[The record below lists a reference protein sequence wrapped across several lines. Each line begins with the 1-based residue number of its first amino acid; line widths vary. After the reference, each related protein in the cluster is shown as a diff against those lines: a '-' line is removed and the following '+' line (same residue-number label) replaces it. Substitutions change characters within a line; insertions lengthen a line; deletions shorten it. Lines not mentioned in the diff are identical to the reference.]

1 MDLHPH
7 LDIHLNALPE
17 VLAACQDADIDQI
30 TLLLNGRWTVRKL
43 GQVRRQH
50 DTLTE
55 TELSGLRRAI
65 SKHGQGIAAQL
76 GWHFRQHASAEGWIV
91 VGERLPA
98 PDAGLIPDA
107 AQRALKQVIE
117 RGANGLLIGPPGS
130 HKAHILAWIAQQFVH
145 DQIVLVSDLP
155 PREPLGPRIIHLY
168 PPQDR
173 AQARS
178 FSRFLSQCDAVLWDR
193 VLHSYDLQDCLS
205 HAGAK
210 RRWMTFDAQDA
221 DQGIEA
227 FSRLWQLQ
235 HWATLDAVLLTD
247 IPSPSTPAITGL
259 CTRERE
265 RWQPSM
271 EQPERFTHAVQ
282 AAFNPSS
289 WPATAPAAPAAPAPP
304 AAEPSPPRP
313 APAAP
318 RPLPPAPPTALKS
331 PQEQIQQDTRPEIS
345 SPELLRIT
353 GIHDPRQAASS
364 TDIFEDSEGSLT
376 RSAEF
381 DLELESSPE
390 QELHAQSA
398 SQVEEADSAQ
408 TVNSPAIE
416 SLIDDDVRDIAQR
429 AIMTPSTLEIEVM
442 IAQANMDEPMTQ
454 DLSLDEDSAG
464 VEAWLKRP
472 LAPST
477 SSEDDDIWVNTQE
490 YVQENTSPQ
499 VDQPRHIL
507 ERTDVEH
514 TSPES
519 PSIWSSARAEI
530 PHAPK
535 RPSSLQLTDESSLL
549 EFELPDPPEPSAPE
563 ELSREETLDQE
574 RQFKVEADDDIT
586 NNVARAQLQDILPP
600 LAAETSPSIAS
611 PINALMVDPLDTSE
625 EDDVLLALDS
635 LYADPPTPSKRAAP
649 QDDLRWEDDDS
660 TLQRVVSAK
669 KVPHLLQ
676 TPSRTPPPAPH
687 QAQPVDPNTS
697 SMSLRMNHLS
707 ERLKALRQQR
717 LATDPP
723 PEDDGTATPDETT
736 QVTIINLNEVE
747 AIASAQDAAKRKHEL
762 LRKLRQDP
770 DDH

>member
-43 GQVRRQH
+43 GQVRRQQ

-91 VGERLPA
+91 VGERLPS

-210 RRWMTFDAQDA
+210 RRWMTFDAQDTS
-221 DQGIEA
+221 QGIEA

-259 CTRERE
+259 CVREAQ
-265 RWQPSM
+265 RWQPMM
-271 EQPERFTHAVQ
+271 EQPERLIQAVQ
-282 AAFNPSS
+282 AAFTPVD
-289 WPATAPAAPAAPAPP
+289 W
-304 AAEPSPPRP
+304 
-313 APAAP
+313 
-318 RPLPPAPPTALKS
+318 PPTAPGTAAQPTQPPQAAPTPPSPEPTPPKPSASAVQS
-331 PQEQIQQDTRPEIS
+331 PQEQLQQDTRPELS
-345 SPELLRIT
+345 SPDLLRIT

-376 RSAEF
+376 RSAE
-381 DLELESSPE
+381 LELDSEPGLMLE
-390 QELHAQSA
+390 AQS
-398 SQVEEADSAQ
+398 SSHVEEADAAQ
-408 TVNSPAIE
+408 TMNSPAID

-442 IAQANMDEPMTQ
+442 QAQANMDEPMTQ
-454 DLSLDEDSAG
+454 ELTLDEDSSNP
-464 VEAWLKRP
+464 ESWLNLP
-472 LAPST
+472 QASAPT
-477 SSEDDDIWVNTQE
+477 PQDEEIWVNTQE
-490 YVQENTSPQ
+490 YVQEDTSPQ
-499 VDQPRHIL
+499 ASHPKHVL
-507 ERTDVEH
+507 ERTEH
-514 TSPES
+514 EQTSPET

-530 PHAPK
+530 PHEPA

-549 EFELPDPPEPSAPE
+549 EFELPDPPEPSSPE
-563 ELSREETLDQE
+563 ELLEQETLDQA
-574 RQFKVEADDDIT
+574 RDFKVEGATDDDIT

-635 LYADPPTPSKRAAP
+635 LYADPPTPSKRAAAPP
-649 QDDLRWEDDDS
+649 QDDLRWDDDEN
-660 TLQRVVSAK
+660 TLKRVISSK
-669 KVPHLLQ
+669 QVPHLHQ
-676 TPSRTPPPAPH
+676 APSRMPPPAP
-687 QAQPVDPNTS
+687 QAQPVDPNTN

-717 LATDPP
+717 LATDSP

-736 QVTIINLNEVE
+736 QVTVINLNEVE
-747 AIASAQDAAKRKHEL
+747 ALASAQDAARRKHEL

>member
-221 DQGIEA
+221 GQGTEA

-235 HWATLDAVLLTD
+235 HWATLDAVLLTG

-259 CTRERE
+259 CIREHD
-265 RWQPSM
+265 RWQPIM
-271 EQPERFTHAVQ
+271 EQPERFIHAVQ
-282 AAFNPSS
+282 AAFNPASS
-289 WPATAPAAPAAPAPP
+289 PAPAPTTP
-304 AAEPSPPRP
+304 AAEPSAIRP
-313 APAAP
+313 ADAP
-318 RPLPPAPPTALKS
+318 RPLPPSPSAAIKS
-331 PQEQIQQDTRPEIS
+331 PQEQIQPDTRPEIS

-381 DLELESSPE
+381 DLELESAPE

-408 TVNSPAIE
+408 TVNSPVLE

-442 IAQANMDEPMTQ
+442 LAQANMDEPMTEE
-454 DLSLDEDSAG
+454 LSLDEDSAG
-464 VEAWLKRP
+464 VEAWPTPPSSAR
-472 LAPST
+472 ST
-477 SSEDDDIWVNTQE
+477 SPEDDDIWVNTQE

-499 VDQPRHIL
+499 IDHPRHVL
-507 ERTDVEH
+507 ERTDMEH

-519 PSIWSSARAEI
+519 PSIWSSARPEI
-530 PHAPK
+530 SQVPR

-563 ELSREETLDQE
+563 ELSHEETLDQE
-574 RQFKVEADDDIT
+574 RRLTAQIDDDIT

-611 PINALMVDPLDTSE
+611 PINALMVDPLDTNE

-635 LYADPPTPSKRAAP
+635 LYADPPTPSKRARH
-649 QDDLRWEDDDS
+649 QDDLSWDDDDN
-660 TLQRVVSAK
+660 TLQRVVSVK

-676 TPSRTPPPAPH
+676 TPSRMPPPAPH

-717 LATDPP
+717 LATDLP

-736 QVTIINLNEVE
+736 QVTVINLNEVE